1 MKSSLTIVK
10 VGGAVVEQAQSLS
23 TLLHGFAQIGGNK
36 ILVHGGGRTATALAS
51 RLGIETKMV
60 DGRRITDN
68 EMLNV
73 VTMVYGGLV
82 NKRIVSALSALDIR
96 AVGLTGADMG
106 VIRSHRRPITPRGV
120 DYGFVGDVDK
130 VDAGALKM
138 LVDGGI
144 VPVVAPL
151 TLGAEGQLLNTNADT
166 IAASVAKAMA
176 ALYDVTLVF
185 CFEKKGVLRNPDDE
199 DSVIPAIDAANYET
213 LKKDG
218 IISGGMLPKLD
229 NAFSALRTGVKNVVI
244 TRADSLAANSGTT
257 ITL

>member
-10 VGGAVVEQAQSLS
+10 VGGGVVEQAQSLG
-23 TLLHGFAQIGGNK
+23 TLLRGFARIGGNK
-36 ILVHGGGRTATALAS
+36 ILVHGGGRTATALAT

-60 DGRRITDN
+60 DGRRITDS

-82 NKRIVSALSALDIR
+82 NKRIVAALSALDIR

-106 VIRSHRRPITPRGV
+106 IIRSHRRPITPQGV

-130 VDAGALKM
+130 VDAEALKM

-166 IAASVAKAMA
+166 IAASVARAMA

-185 CFEKKGVLRNPDDE
+185 CFEKKGVLRNPDDD
-199 DSVIPAIDAANYET
+199 DSVIPAIDATNYET
-213 LKKDG
+213 LKKAG

-229 NAFSALRTGVKNVVI
+229 NAFSALRAGVKNVVI